1 MNKTTSEEILS
12 LIINFEYLLKS
23 TDTDKF
29 DIKFKVLHLIDRN
42 EKVTPNFLIEKLGM
56 ARSNLAIMCNKL
68 NKSGLIS
75 KHKEILNKK
84 EIYYTITPEG
94 KTLLDENYEKAE
106 ENLLKLRNKNKI
118 IKLAKDLSK
127 LI

>member
-1 MNKTTSEEILS
+1 MNNTSEEILS

-23 TDTDKF
+23 SETEKF

-42 EKVTPNFLIEKLGM
+42 EKATPNYLIDKLGM

-68 NKSGLIS
+68 NKSGLIE
-75 KHKEILNKK
+75 KHKEPLNKK

-94 KTLLDENYEKAE
+94 KILLDENYEKAE
-106 ENLLKLRNKNKI
+106 QNLSKLRNKNKI
-118 IKLAKDLSK
+118 VKLAKELSK